1 MFHIQMFI
9 DRLLN
14 DTEESVTC
22 CVVSLKVL
30 GRMRKCEGKET
41 TGSN

>member
-1 MFHIQMFI
+1 MFYIQMFI
-9 DRLLN
+9 DRLLK
-14 DTEESVTC
+14 DTEEIVTC
-22 CVVSLKVL
+22 SVVSLNVL